1 MKRKKGIL
9 FITSISIIIIFIISF
24 CQIKQ
29 FKFLFEIIKLR
40 NSLPTISSDFYN
52 EPIKDVTYK
61 DVVYKTRNNKEIT
74 LDIYKN
80 KEKKLITYGILLFLL
95 MNVSLHSFL
104 LAGRA
109 MGRIFI

>member
-74 LDIYKN
+74 LDIY
-80 KEKKLITYGILLFLL
+80 F
-95 MNVSLHSFL
+95 F
-104 LAGRA
+104 
-109 MGRIFI
+109 IFINI